1 MDSEKRQRIYK
12 TIMLV
17 ILTALLTFLITTV
30 VLYRHMK
37 DNGETKYILVNNQDS
52 SISGDI
58 SKYRA
63 IIDQYFLGEIDEQ
76 KLRDGAIKGYI
87 EGLGDEYSQYITK
100 DEYADFEAN
109 VMGNYVGIGIYMAVY
124 KNSDEIVIISPMK
137 ESPAEKAG
145 LQSGDIITKVDGITY
160 TGDELDTASS
170 KIKGEEGTTVS
181 LEIKRGEE
189 TFTVD
194 IVRQKVIVNP
204 VTSEVLEG
212 NVGYI
217 SLVSFDEDCSIEF
230 KQKYE
235 ELVSK
240 GIKSLIIDL
249 RNNGG
254 GLVKEA
260 LTIADYIVPEGKDLL
275 ITVNKKENETVE
287 KATKKPIVTVPVVV
301 LVNENSASAS
311 EILAGALKDNECA
324 TIIGTKTYGKGV
336 IQEILKLTDGS
347 ALKLTTEEYYTPSRT
362 KINKIGIEPD
372 IAVELPEG
380 VTPSYNIEREKDTQ
394 LQRAIE
400 ELK

>member
-275 ITVNKKENETVE
+275 ITVNKKENETIE

-362 KINKIGIEPD
+362 KINKIGIEPY

-380 VTPSYNIEREKDTQ
+380 VTASYNIEREKDTQ
-394 LQRAIE
+394 LQRAIK

>member
-1 MDSEKRQRIYK
+1 MDSAKRQRIYK

-17 ILTALLTFLITTV
+17 ILTALVTFLVTTV

-37 DNGETKYILVNNQDS
+37 DNGEAKYILVNNQDS

-58 SKYRA
+58 SRYRA
-63 IIDQYFLGEIDEQ
+63 IVDQYYLGEIDEQ

-124 KNSDEIVIISPMK
+124 KDSNEIVIISPMK

-145 LQSGDIITKVDGITY
+145 LQSGDIITKVDGVGY
-160 TGDELDTASS
+160 TGDELDIASS

-181 LEIKRGEE
+181 LEIKRKEE

-194 IVRQKVIVNP
+194 IVRKKVIVNP

-260 LTIADYIVPEGKDLL
+260 LAIADYIVPEGKDLL

-347 ALKLTTEEYYTPSRT
+347 ALKLTTEEYYTPKRT

-372 IAVELPEG
+372 VVVELPEG
-380 VTPSYNIEREKDTQ
+380 VTASYNLEKEKDTQ
-394 LQRAIE
+394 LQRAIK

>member
-1 MDSEKRQRIYK
+1 
-12 TIMLV
+12 
-17 ILTALLTFLITTV
+17 
-30 VLYRHMK
+30 
-37 DNGETKYILVNNQDS
+37 
-52 SISGDI
+52 
-58 SKYRA
+58 
-63 IIDQYFLGEIDEQ
+63 
-76 KLRDGAIKGYI
+76 
-87 EGLGDEYSQYITK
+87 
-100 DEYADFEAN
+100 
-109 VMGNYVGIGIYMAVY
+109 MGNYVGIGIYMAVY

-275 ITVNKKENETVE
+275 ITVNKKENETIE

-372 IAVELPEG
+372 IVVELPEG

>member
-1 MDSEKRQRIYK
+1 MDSAKRQRIYK

-17 ILTALLTFLITTV
+17 ILTALITFLITTV
-30 VLYRHMK
+30 VLYRYVK

-63 IIDQYFLGEIDEQ
+63 IIDQYYLGEIDEQ

-87 EGLGDEYSQYITK
+87 KGLGDEYSQYITK

-145 LQSGDIITKVDGITY
+145 LQSGDIITKVDGIAY
-160 TGDELDTASS
+160 TGDELDTVSN

-189 TFTVD
+189 TFTTD
-194 IVRQKVIVNP
+194 IVRQKVVVNP
-204 VTSEVLEG
+204 VTSDVIEG

-217 SLVSFDEDCSIEF
+217 SMTSFDEDCSIEF

-287 KATKKPIVTVPVVV
+287 KAIKKPIVTVPVVV

-372 IAVELPEG
+372 IVVELPEG
-380 VTPSYNIEREKDTQ
+380 VKASYNIEREKDTQ

>member
-12 TIMLV
+12 TIMLI

-37 DNGETKYILVNNQDS
+37 DNGETKYILVNSQDS

-275 ITVNKKENETVE
+275 ITVNKKENETIE
-287 KATKKPIVTVPVVV
+287 KATKEPIVTVPVVV

-372 IAVELPEG
+372 IVVELPEG